1 MRKTIRN
8 KLLHNKNY
16 KPLDVF
22 GIVFTAAPAQAS
34 VYALLTFVQAVFPAI
49 ALPLSTANFVDT
61 VTAVFEGTKPR
72 GEVYIALAALLSV
85 LGAVVITGSVA
96 ELFISRVRIK
106 LELIL
111 TPEMADTHAALSYKH
126 IENAESLELIQRVTA
141 SPVNS
146 LMDGFGS
153 YLDAARVII
162 CSVSLMGLIITQA
175 WWAAALICVFS
186 VPMFW
191 LSLRAGK
198 KNYSAK
204 RDAEKYN
211 RRTWYLDSVMTSRE
225 YAEER
230 TLFGYVNSLVNS
242 YQDQYEKGRRIQ
254 MGVQFKTLL
263 TRNGSGFILA
273 AVGLFAALALLGSV
287 SSNQISAGMY
297 IGIVGAVFSMIE
309 ELSWRTTVSVEG
321 ISRFGEYLKDLTA
334 FVSLSGGT
342 EILSKP
348 FESAI
353 DFETLELKN
362 VRFKY
367 PGTDE
372 YILDGLSFLISR
384 GRHSAF
390 VGVNGAGKTT
400 VTKLLTG
407 LYTEY
412 EGEILINGKE
422 LRTYKPGELKALFS
436 VVYQDFARY
445 QITLEDNI
453 ALGDISGPKT
463 GERILEAAGKAGL
476 NDMISELKSGIK
488 TPLGKIKEEGQ
499 DLSGGQW
506 QRVAFAR
513 SLFSRAP
520 VKILDEPTAALD
532 PISESKIYGEFE
544 NLMRDKTTIFIS
556 HRLGSTKLADE
567 IFVIDKGRVAESGSH
582 GELMELGGKYAQM
595 YESQRSWY
603 Q

>member
-1 MRKTIRN
+1 MRKNRSN
-8 KLLHNKNY
+8 FLRNKNY

-22 GIVFTAAPAQAS
+22 GMVFTAAPLQAS
-34 VYALLTFVQAVFPAI
+34 VYILLTFVQAVFPAI
-49 ALPLSTANFVDT
+49 ALPLATANFVDT
-61 VTAVFEGTKPR
+61 VTAVFEKTKPQ
-72 GEVYIALAALLSV
+72 GEVYIALAVLLSV
-85 LGAVVITGSVA
+85 LGVMVITGTVA

-106 LELIL
+106 LELVL

-126 IENAESLELIQRVTA
+126 IENAESLELIQRVT
-141 SPVNS
+141 SGPVNS
-146 LMDGFGS
+146 LTDGFTS
-153 YLDAARVII
+153 YLDAARVIAS
-162 CSVSLMGLIITQA
+162 SVSLMGLIITQA
-175 WWAAALICVFS
+175 WWAAVLICVFS

-230 TLFGYVNSLVNS
+230 TLFGYADNLVNS
-242 YQDQYEKGRRIQ
+242 YQDQYEKGRRTQ

-273 AVGLFAALALLGSV
+273 AVGLFAALALLRSV
-287 SSNQISAGMY
+287 TANQISAGMY

-309 ELSWRTTVSVEG
+309 ELSWRSAVSVEG
-321 ISRFGEYLKDLTA
+321 ISRFAEYLKDLSSFA
-334 FVSLSGGT
+334 ALSGGA

-348 FESAI
+348 DENAPK
-353 DFETLELKN
+353 FETLELKN

-367 PGTDE
+367 PGADE
-372 YILDGLSFLISR
+372 YVLDGLSFKISG

-422 LRTYKPGELKALFS
+422 LNEYKPGEVKAMFS

-445 QITLEDNI
+445 QISLEDNI
-453 ALGDISGPKT
+453 ALGDISGQKT
-463 GERILEAAGKAGL
+463 DERILEAARKAGL
-476 NDMISELKSGIK
+476 DEIIGELKLGIK
-488 TPLGKIKEEGQ
+488 TPLGKIKENGQ

-506 QRVAFAR
+506 QKIAFAR
-513 SLFSRAP
+513 SLLSRAP
-520 VKILDEPTAALD
+520 VKILDEPTAA
-532 PISESKIYGEFE
+532 I
-544 NLMRDKTTIFIS
+544 
-556 HRLGSTKLADE
+556 
-567 IFVIDKGRVAESGSH
+567 V
-582 GELMELGGKYAQM
+582 
-595 YESQRSWY
+595 
-603 Q
+603 